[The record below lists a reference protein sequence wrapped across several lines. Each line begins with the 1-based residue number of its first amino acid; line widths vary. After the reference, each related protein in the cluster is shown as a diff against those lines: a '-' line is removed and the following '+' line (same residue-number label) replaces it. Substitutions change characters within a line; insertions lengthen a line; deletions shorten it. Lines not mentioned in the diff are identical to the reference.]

1 MSVTPLEEPEAH
13 RCNNAKISLASL
25 SSSLELGEERT
36 DRMRAW
42 VFCAKGRN
50 VTGCDW
56 RISRSASSMLAR
68 ISASDKEDG
77 GPESAQ
83 KFKRLPIVVGR
94 FGTTISRMRVG
105 LSVVRAV
112 NMRVRVAATSL
123 CVAGG
128 SGLCVY
134 HRISINIRSRII
146 GKKNQESFLT
156 ANNGTRSRTQLPPWL
171 ARHSKLL
178 STDAFTSATPL
189 HRACGVLLWSSEE
202 TLVLYLC
209 SKTPTSSPAPADFR
223 FCALVPLAL
232 AIELQD
238 SRTEEE

>member
-1 MSVTPLEEPEAH
+1 MEWTSWITAPNPRVHSSATAVALFPDELEPGLAFVSVAPLEEPEAH

-36 DRMRAW
+36 DRVRAW

-56 RISRSASSMLAR
+56 RISRSASSTLAR
-68 ISASDKEDG
+68 ISASDKDDG

-94 FGTTISRMRVG
+94 FGTTISRIRVG

-134 HRISINIRSRII
+134 HRISINIRLRTIRN
-146 GKKNQESFLT
+146 KKPEVI
-156 ANNGTRSRTQLPPWL
+156 P
-171 ARHSKLL
+171 
-178 STDAFTSATPL
+178 
-189 HRACGVLLWSSEE
+189 HR
-202 TLVLYLC
+202 
-209 SKTPTSSPAPADFR
+209 
-223 FCALVPLAL
+223 
-232 AIELQD
+232 
-238 SRTEEE
+238 